1 MRIKPTLASLAL
13 TWVAAAFPG
22 ASAIAG
28 PALAIKAMPAELET
42 RYALSAL
49 PAKLRDEAGVY
60 LLDPDKGYT
69 LTRSGTN
76 GLECLVA
83 RESWDWAEFRDDI
96 YFPLCFDAAGRSTYQ
111 RVSLDVAGLR
121 ARGMS
126 ATAVKAEIEKRY
138 RDKTYQAP
146 ARAGL
151 SYMVAPVMRAL
162 GPPDMKV
169 HTMSMPHLMFYAPGL
184 TNQDIGAQPDLAD
197 PWSLMFP
204 FVQTEGVREQ
214 SYMIQI
220 YGAAE
225 KAKIL
230 SQEKR
235 LVADLCAYRN
245 ILCLHEAAH

>member
-13 TWVAAAFPG
+13 TWVAAALPG

-162 GPPDMKV
+162 GPPR
-169 HTMSMPHLMFYAPGL
+169 HEGPHDVDATSHVLRTGAHEPGH
-184 TNQDIGAQPDLAD
+184 
-197 PWSLMFP
+197 
-204 FVQTEGVREQ
+204 R
-214 SYMIQI
+214 
-220 YGAAE
+220 GAAGSRRSME
-225 KAKIL
+225 FDVPVRSNRRRA
-230 SQEKR
+230 
-235 LVADLCAYRN
+235 
-245 ILCLHEAAH
+245 